1 MEDSDYLITVRGK
14 CFPSDLQSA
23 VFLRTHCNHIPE
35 HFCSQINGLRPNC
48 RHGRRMLA
56 SLCTWDKLHGIRIPI
71 ETVTC
76 IIIIS
81 KGLLRSCVCVCVCV
95 CIQLYPTLCNPMYCS
110 PPGSS
115 VREILQART
124 LEWVAIPFP
133 QGLPDAGIKPASLVP
148 PALAGRFFYQLS
160 HQGSNCGNCGSQI

>member
-23 VFLRTHCNHIPE
+23 VSLRTHCNHMPE

-56 SLCTWDKLHGIRIPI
+56 SLQLCIWDKLHGIRIPI

-81 KGLLRSCVCVCVCV
+81 KGLLTS
-95 CIQLYPTLCNPMYCS
+95 
-110 PPGSS
+110 
-115 VREILQART
+115 
-124 LEWVAIPFP
+124 
-133 QGLPDAGIKPASLVP
+133 
-148 PALAGRFFYQLS
+148 
-160 HQGSNCGNCGSQI
+160 

>member
-1 MEDSDYLITVRGK
+1 MEESDYLITVRGK

-23 VFLRTHCNHIPE
+23 VFLRTNCNHMPE

-95 CIQLYPTLCNPMYCS
+95 CVCAFSCIQLFATPCTAAHQAPL
-110 PPGSS
+110 S
-115 VREILQART
+115 VRFSRQELWSG
-124 LEWVAIPFP
+124 LPFP
-133 QGLPDAGIKPASLVP
+133 SPRVFPT
-148 PALAGRFFYQLS
+148 
-160 HQGSNCGNCGSQI
+160 QGSNLHLLCLLHWRAGSFTS